1 MLILRAVS
9 SRGISLVPVGYQ
21 YVEIIGRNTVVF
33 FALSFVIEVGTNQ
46 SSTVDCPA
54 INLSKRLVPGCNQDI
69 QVIGGYPVLLLA
81 LRLAVSIAMKRP
93 SLPAFY

>member
-1 MLILRAVS
+1 
-9 SRGISLVPVGYQ
+9 
-21 YVEIIGRNTVVF
+21 
-33 FALSFVIEVGTNQ
+33 VIEVGTNQ

-81 LRLAVSIAMKRP
+81 LELAV
-93 SLPAFY
+93 